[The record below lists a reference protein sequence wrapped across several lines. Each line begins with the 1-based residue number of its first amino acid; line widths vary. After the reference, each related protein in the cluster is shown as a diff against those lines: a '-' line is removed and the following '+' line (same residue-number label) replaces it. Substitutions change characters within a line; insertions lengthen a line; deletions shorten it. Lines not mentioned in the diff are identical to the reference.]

1 MNVLLICKKR
11 SRLFF
16 HFLVHVSLEI
26 YLKMTTENIYEKKNV
41 LIYLCTCSE
50 RKHVFE
56 IHVHVRNNCQ
66 GFLRRRTNG
75 PAGGACAPRTPLSA
89 PNEVRQLCR
98 TVRLS
103 SLTTRCRASQGELRW
118 ERRTLDYLDR
128 DDREGRRTCR
138 GIFLLCKNKYVLV

>member
-56 IHVHVRNNCQ
+56 IDVHVRNNCQ

-75 PAGGACAPRTPLSA
+75 PGGACAPRTPLSA
-89 PNEVRQLCR
+89 PNGITYVPKGHGHVRPTAAKCAKNAGIC
-98 TVRLS
+98 VKN
-103 SLTTRCRASQGELRW
+103 A
-118 ERRTLDYLDR
+118 TLDILAPPS
-128 DDREGRRTCR
+128 
-138 GIFLLCKNKYVLV
+138 K